1 MTRNEFFRRADIS
14 PFTFVANEYA
24 LPCFTDRRAVSSRM
38 STPEMIEAAIEHAE
52 SSNDVILFSVTENDG
67 AAWDAWALFAKQN
80 PRKFKVVQGGSI
92 HGNYQAR
99 MYIYTKPK
107 SQRKYG

>member
-1 MTRNEFFRRADIS
+1 MTRNEFFHRAGLGEV
-14 PFTFVANEYA
+14 TFRMQESQM
-24 LPCFTDRRAVSSRM
+24 PCFAHRRRVSAQIN
-38 STPEMIEAAIEHAE
+38 TPEMIEAAIEH
-52 SSNDVILFSVTENDG
+52 SSSYNDVVIFSVTENDG
-67 AAWDAWALFAKQN
+67 PAWQAWALYAKAH

-92 HGNYQAR
+92 HGRYQAR